1 MQGFLFNWQDFHV
14 FLPNKSL
21 YPVFHTSWQVVFLAQ
36 KKIFTPKMV
45 PKGQMTLPKEIRT
58 ALEIEEGDRVLLRI
72 EDDGKVVLEKAIIIP
87 ASKKDGVGE
96 ATET

>member
-1 MQGFLFNWQDFHV
+1 MG
-14 FLPNKSL
+14 
-21 YPVFHTSWQVVFLAQ
+21 
-36 KKIFTPKMV
+36 

>member
-1 MQGFLFNWQDFHV
+1 
-14 FLPNKSL
+14 
-21 YPVFHTSWQVVFLAQ
+21 LAQ
-36 KKIFTPKMV
+36 KKIFTPKMGL
-45 PKGQMTLPKEIRT
+45 KGQMTLPKEIRT

>member
-1 MQGFLFNWQDFHV
+1 
-14 FLPNKSL
+14 
-21 YPVFHTSWQVVFLAQ
+21 LAQ
-36 KKIFTPKMV
+36 KKIFTPKMG

-87 ASKKDGVGE
+87 RARRMGLGKLLKADAFSGY
-96 ATET
+96 

>member
-1 MQGFLFNWQDFHV
+1 M
-14 FLPNKSL
+14 
-21 YPVFHTSWQVVFLAQ
+21 AQ
-36 KKIFTPKMV
+36 KKIFTPKMG

-87 ASKKDGVGE
+87 ASKKDGFRE
-96 ATET
+96 ATES